1 MNTPLRIA
9 LTVDPYVPVPPVTY
23 GGIERVIAALVTELT
38 ARGHQLTLVAH
49 PESRTVA
56 EQIAYGVPPHQGV
69 RARTTELCQVGFALW
84 TRRRTFD
91 VVHSFGRLAA
101 LFPILFDHSLAKVQ
115 SYQRQ
120 IPWDGV
126 NRASRLAGAS
136 LAFTACSHAMWKGN
150 VAAAPT
156 SWHTVY
162 NGVDLGLYSP
172 TTQLSSTAPLMFLG
186 RIERIKGTH
195 TAIEIARRANR
206 QLIIAGNQVDSE
218 EGRTYFERE
227 VAPRVDGVHVSYV
240 GPVDDGAKNR
250 LLGEAAALLMPIEWE
265 EPFGIVM
272 AEAMACGTP
281 VIGFARG
288 SVPEVVEEGI
298 TGAVVSD
305 VDAAAHAVNRVAR
318 LDRGRVRARC
328 AERFGYRVIAD
339 AYEQLYFETVA
350 RVRREWSRAS

>member
-1 MNTPLRIA
+1 MKAPLRIA

-23 GGIERVIAALVTELT
+23 GGIERVIAALVDELT
-38 ARGHQLTLVAH
+38 ARGHQLTLLAH

-56 EQIAYGVPPHQGV
+56 EQIPYGVPPHQGM
-69 RARTTELCQVGFALW
+69 RARATELCQAGFALW
-84 TRRRTFD
+84 SRRRTFD
-91 VVHSFGRLAA
+91 IVHSFGRLAA
-101 LFPILFDHSLAKVQ
+101 LFPILFDRSLAKVQ

-136 LAFTACSHAMWKGN
+136 LAFTACSDAMWQESP
-150 VAAAPT
+150 VAEHT
-156 SWHTVY
+156 HWQTVY
-162 NGVDLGLYSP
+162 NGVDLKLYSA
-172 TTQLSSTAPLMFLG
+172 TTGLASTAPLIFLG

-206 QLIIAGNQVDSE
+206 PLVIAGNQVDSA

-227 VAPRVDGVHVSYV
+227 VAPRIDGVQVTYV
-240 GPVDDGAKNR
+240 GPVDDAAKNR

-281 VIGFARG
+281 VVGFARG

-305 VDAAAHAVNRVAR
+305 VDSAAEAVGRVAH
-318 LDRGRVRARC
+318 LDRARVRARC
-328 AERFGYRVIAD
+328 AERFGYAVIAD
-339 AYEQLYFETVA
+339 AYEQLYFEGVE